1 MSSIRDVARQAGVSP
16 ATVSRILN
24 NDPAYKAT
32 AETRQ
37 RVLKAAA
44 EMDYRPLVRKDRKN
58 VGQRDLKKLSIGCV
72 MVSTKGRYSDPYY
85 MSILSGFEKELEKLS
100 GAVTLIRTTQEL
112 ENREALDS
120 LLQAPLDGL
129 LLMCQIEDTLYRQLR
144 ARFPFIVGIDTG
156 YMPIDSVEYD
166 HALVSRIAV
175 EYLYSKG
182 HRAIG
187 FIGAGPL
194 GNSVMKS
201 RRFRGFCETMA
212 DLNLSVNQD
221 WVVDCAWDDKLC
233 MKGVNGILAS
243 DHLPTALYAASDL
256 MAMAAIRTL
265 CQAKIRVPDDM
276 AVIGMSNIELSQYA
290 NPPLTTINVPTE
302 EMGMMAARILVE
314 RIHGDTMLHRHI
326 LLPSVL
332 IERASV

>member
-129 LLMCQIEDTLYRQLR
+129 LLMCQIEDTLYR
-144 ARFPFIVGIDTG
+144 
-156 YMPIDSVEYD
+156 
-166 HALVSRIAV
+166 
-175 EYLYSKG
+175 
-182 HRAIG
+182 
-187 FIGAGPL
+187 
-194 GNSVMKS
+194 
-201 RRFRGFCETMA
+201 
-212 DLNLSVNQD
+212 
-221 WVVDCAWDDKLC
+221 
-233 MKGVNGILAS
+233 
-243 DHLPTALYAASDL
+243 
-256 MAMAAIRTL
+256 
-265 CQAKIRVPDDM
+265 
-276 AVIGMSNIELSQYA
+276 
-290 NPPLTTINVPTE
+290 
-302 EMGMMAARILVE
+302 
-314 RIHGDTMLHRHI
+314 
-326 LLPSVL
+326 
-332 IERASV
+332 